1 MMIRMSDEYMDLLAK
16 INKKYS
22 FLLYE
27 LNLNSTK
34 LVFSNLKKDLLYI
47 NSFDKYNIK
56 DLEIIDSL
64 LTDLFYKLDSFKN
77 IYKNNEEQNE
87 EEILR
92 KIVEYYKKT
101 IESKVK
107 EREFLLKGDNSLEQI
122 EEYAKIKDYLVYLEY
137 LDDKDVYT
145 KLSIIRDYE
154 INEVEKSKSM
164 NKAKNI

>member
-1 MMIRMSDEYMDLLAK
+1 MIRMSDEYMDLLAK